1 MPGSSVLS
9 KSGSV
14 SGGSS
19 GGVRVGAAVAAAEA
33 GFSETYLAKEEAFA

>member
-14 SGGSS
+14 SRGSS